1 MKNPR
6 ITLFAVLVVAAVA
19 LATVSILAYAY
30 GGNATTNTY
39 LNANTSGTNVYHSG
53 MMGGDWSGMMSGMMG
68 GTWGPAASVQT
79 PVATQNAIL
88 PLVGLASLV
97 GAAVT
102 GTSGVA
108 YYVTGF
114 KVGITKRSQK
124 SLVEDCPQN
133 VITPYESVSK
143 TLTSEERRVLDVLV
157 SHNGKYLQKYLR
169 AETGLSRL
177 KTHRI
182 VSRLAERGI
191 VTLERSGNTN
201 EVLLSNWLRL
211 GTENS
216 HRIEKAHNQNC

>member
-6 ITLFAVLVVAAVA
+6 ITIFSVLLVAAIA

-30 GGNATTNTY
+30 AGNAAANIY
-39 LNANTSGTNVYHSG
+39 PNATTSGTNVYHSG
-53 MMGGDWSGMMSGMMG
+53 MMGGDWSGMMG
-68 GTWGPAASVQT
+68 GAWGPSSSVQSPT
-79 PVATQNAIL
+79 TTQTAIL
-88 PLVGLASLV
+88 PLVGLAALV

-102 GTSGVA
+102 GTGGVA
-108 YYVTGF
+108 YYLTGF
-114 KVGITKRSQK
+114 KMGIDKHAPK

-133 VITPYESVSK
+133 VITPYASVSK
-143 TLTSEERRVLDVLV
+143 ILTSEERQVLDVLV
-157 SHNGKYLQKYLR
+157 LHNGKYLQKYIR

-191 VTLERSGNTN
+191 VTLERRGNTN

-211 GTENS
+211 ETENS
-216 HRIEKAHNQNC
+216 HRIGNAH